1 MKRSLKLSFLSAAI
15 MGTALLA
22 GCSFPHEEKGVKEAF
37 ALIETGEYKK
47 AMAKLD
53 EAEKNGEDAQLVLRG
68 KGIASMGLSD
78 YEGAVGYLEKAL
90 SESDGHVTG
99 LEYDISEY
107 LAVAQYRSGDKEGAE
122 ETCSAVLDLD
132 NGNAQ
137 VYYLRGKAE
146 LGLGKK
152 ESAVDDF
159 NAAIAARSKDPDL
172 YINIYESMRNAGY
185 EEEGNSYLKS
195 AMELTS
201 LNNYQKGRLY
211 FWRGEYESARDC
223 LETAQKEGGR
233 PEVVLYLGRTYEAL
247 GDTSYAAQLYRNYIK
262 ENPGDAGI
270 CNQLGICEMTNKNYQ
285 EALDAFEQGIA
296 ANDNETMQSLKY
308 NEIVAYEYLSD
319 FKKAAV
325 LMETYLKTYPDDETA
340 KREYAF
346 LASR

>member
-1 MKRSLKLSFLSAAI
+1 MKRSIRLSFLFAVI
-15 MGTALLA
+15 IGTALLV
-22 GCSFPHEEKGVKEAF
+22 GCSFPSEEKGLKEAF
-37 ALIETGEYKK
+37 ELIETGEYEE
-47 AMAKLD
+47 AMAKLE
-53 EAEKNGEDAQLVLRG
+53 EAEKKGSDAELVLRG

-78 YEGAVGYLEKAL
+78 YEEAVSYFEKAL
-90 SESDGHVTG
+90 SESDGHITE

-122 ETCSAVLDLD
+122 ETCSAILELD

-146 LGLGKK
+146 LGLEKK
-152 ESAVDDF
+152 DNAVDDF
-159 NAAIAARSKDPDL
+159 NAAIAVRTKDPDL

-185 EEEGNSYLKS
+185 EEEGSSYLKS

-211 FWRGEYESARDC
+211 FWRGEYENARDC
-223 LETAQKEGGR
+223 LETAQKEGGKT
-233 PEVVLYLGRTYEAL
+233 EVILYLGRTYEAL

-285 EALDAFEQGIA
+285 EALEAFEQGIA
-296 ANDNETMQSLKY
+296 ANDNEVIQSLKY

-325 LMETYLKTYPDDETA
+325 LMESYLKSYPDDETA
-340 KREYAF
+340 KREYDF